1 MKNMTPDEKKKK
13 KVDMNKKWND
23 AKATS
28 IKSMEEIMKPV
39 KVTPTPKGKGNTIE
53 WDSSQEKPSF
63 HLNSKQ
69 IDNMPESKP
78 GDTLKI
84 AMECTVKRCELNE
97 DKSSEYRLEIDKLGI
112 V

>member
-1 MKNMTPDEKKKK
+1 MKMNHEEMEKK
-13 KVDMNKKWND
+13 KVDINKKWDD
-23 AKATS
+23 AKTTS

-39 KVTPTPKGKGNTIE
+39 KVTLPPKGKGNTVE

-69 IDNMPESKP
+69 IENMPEVKP

-97 DKSSEYRLEIDKLGI
+97 DKSSEYRLVIDKLGI

>member
-1 MKNMTPDEKKKK
+1 MTVVDKTKI
-13 KVDMNKKWND
+13 KVDINKKWND

-39 KVTPTPKGKGNTIE
+39 KVTPPPKGKDGMAISY
-53 WDSSQEKPSF
+53 DSSIEKPSF
-63 HLNSKQ
+63 HLSSKQ
-69 IDNMPESKP
+69 IDNMPEFKP